1 VQGRWWGR
9 GYEEAEEEGDG
20 GSLFYIH
27 DFFSYV
33 VLSFI

>member
-9 GYEEAEEEGDG
+9 GYEEANEEDKGDG

-33 VLSFI
+33 V